1 MLMQAELL
9 ASNSSNSSNSFYLLL
24 TPDNSL
30 YSLKKNIL

>member
-9 ASNSSNSSNSFYLLL
+9 ASNSSNSFYLLL